1 MAGWNGK
8 MLACYIPYHS
18 RDHLQV
24 SACIVVTY
32 GGFVCIFSC
41 LYINTDFFFIILL
54 TYSCSYLL
62 SSHWHFV
69 LFALLLSTMIHKY
82 IIEDGGGESGRRWE
96 ILLDWTGLCAIA
108 QKQAYTKDKAIRS
121 HMICLN
127 DHV

>member
-41 LYINTDFFFIILL
+41 LYINTEFFYNSAYLFVFLL
-54 TYSCSYLL
+54 AEFSLAFCS
-62 SSHWHFV
+62 
-69 LFALLLSTMIHKY
+69 
-82 IIEDGGGESGRRWE
+82 
-96 ILLDWTGLCAIA
+96 LCF
-108 QKQAYTKDKAIRS
+108 TFEHHDP
-121 HMICLN
+121 
-127 DHV
+127 